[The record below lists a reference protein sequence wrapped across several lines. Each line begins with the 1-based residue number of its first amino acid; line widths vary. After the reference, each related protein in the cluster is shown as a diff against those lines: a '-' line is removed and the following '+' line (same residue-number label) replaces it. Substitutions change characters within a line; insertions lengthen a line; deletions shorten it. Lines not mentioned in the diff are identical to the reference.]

1 MSSINASQVL
11 ETKPVGKLLLQY
23 SVPAIIGMTVT
34 SLYNIIDSVLNNETV
49 NNMINEIE
57 NMVSLDI
64 NLSEREKEYI
74 ISGRLPG
81 VRKSDIDVD
90 YNNNYVTIKVKRN
103 QFFSNGQNFSVT
115 IIGPEN
121 EEIKDFYVGNVDPY
135 SIKAVFKDNL
145 LTVHVPKKNKIDDKA
160 TIINVDY
167 TVK

>member
-1 MSSINASQVL
+1 MFNIFPYVFQTTFNTLMNSDFID
-11 ETKPVGKLLLQY
+11 
-23 SVPAIIGMTVT
+23 
-34 SLYNIIDSVLNNETV
+34 NIIDSVLNNETV

-103 QFFSNGQNFSVT
+103 KFFSNGQNFAVA
-115 IIGPEN
+115 IIGPE
-121 EEIKDFYVGNVDPY
+121 EEEVLCGKC
-135 SIKAVFKDNL
+135 
-145 LTVHVPKKNKIDDKA
+145 
-160 TIINVDY
+160 
-167 TVK
+167 

>member
-23 SVPAIIGMTVT
+23 SIPAIIGMTVT

-81 VRKSDIDVD
+81 VKKSDIDVD

>member
-103 QFFSNGQNFSVT
+103 KFFSNGQNFAVA
-115 IIGPEN
+115 IIGPE
-121 EEIKDFYVGNVDPY
+121 EEEVKDFYVGNVDPY

>member
-1 MSSINASQVL
+1 MF
-11 ETKPVGKLLLQY
+11 
-23 SVPAIIGMTVT
+23 
-34 SLYNIIDSVLNNETV
+34 NIFPYVFQTTFNTLMNSDFIDEIVDSVLNNDVV

-57 NMVSLDI
+57 NMTSLNID
-64 NLSEREKEYI
+64 LSEREKEYV

-81 VRKSDIDVD
+81 IRKQDIDVD
-90 YNNNYVTIKVKRN
+90 YTNNYVTIKVKRN
-103 QFFSNGQNFSVT
+103 QFFSNGKNFAVA

-135 SIKAVFKDNL
+135 SIKAVFKNEM
-145 LTVHVPKKNKIDDKA
+145 LTVHVPKKNKIDDRA

>member
-1 MSSINASQVL
+1 MFNIFPYVFQTTFNTLMNSDFIDS
-11 ETKPVGKLLLQY
+11 
-23 SVPAIIGMTVT
+23 
-34 SLYNIIDSVLNNETV
+34 IIDSVLNNETV

-57 NMVSLDI
+57 NMTSLDI

-81 VRKSDIDVD
+81 VKKSDIDVD

-145 LTVHVPKKNKIDDKA
+145 LTVHVPKKNKIDDKV